1 MAAPAVAAVAKKV
14 IVYILTDEKALK
26 VVLGIVLGIIII
38 ILLPLG
44 VIIGVLNGDVEID
57 AERMQEMIVQNL
69 SAEEQA
75 MLQGIEDTM
84 YGIEDGMTEAGYG
97 NQRVTEAQVLYV
109 LALSS
114 HSAEDGFVD
123 KLVGCFAENQT
134 DEQLISAVN
143 SAFGTS
149 ITAQDFSNV
158 MSNIRNAYIDTSDYT
173 DPNTKNNLDL
183 VKWAEYAA
191 DKGWGYVYGT
201 YGTVLSES
209 MLTAKMEQYPDEVA
223 TKEQFIRDTWLGKRT
238 ADCVGLIKGYG
249 WFNTASQDTE
259 IGSNGMQDLS
269 ANGMYDAATVKGEI
283 STISETPGLA
293 VWKDGHIGIYIG
305 DGNVVEAYGTER
317 GVIRSVLADGGWTH
331 WLEVPSINYV
341 EQEETS

>member
-14 IVYILTDEKALK
+14 IVFILTDEKALK
-26 VVLGIVLGIIII
+26 WVLGIILGIIII
-38 ILLPLG
+38 LLLPLA
-44 VIIGVLNGDVEID
+44 VIIGVLNGDVEVD
-57 AERMQEMIVQNL
+57 PNRMQEMIVQNL

-84 YGIEDGMTEAGYG
+84 YSIEDSMTTAGYG
-97 NQRVTEAQVLYV
+97 AERVKEAQVLYV

-114 HSAEDGFVD
+114 YSSQDGFAD
-123 KLVGCFAENQT
+123 KLTGCFANEQT
-134 DEQLISAVN
+134 DEQLITAVN

-158 MSNIRNAYIDTSDYT
+158 MSNIRNAYIDTSNYT

-183 VKWAEYAA
+183 VLWAEYAA
-191 DKGWGYVYGT
+191 DREWGYVYGT
-201 YGTVLSES
+201 YGTVLSEA

-223 TKEQFIRDTWLGKRT
+223 TKEQFIRGTWLGKRT
-238 ADCVGLIKGYG
+238 ADCVGLIKGYA
-249 WFNTASQDTE
+249 WFNTVSQETE
-259 IGSNGMQDLS
+259 IGANGMQDLS
-269 ANGMYDAATVKGEI
+269 ANGMYDAATIKGEI
-283 STISETPGLA
+283 STIPETPGLA

-305 DGNVVEAYGTER
+305 GGNVVEAYGTER

-341 EQEETS
+341 EQEETT

>member
-1 MAAPAVAAVAKKV
+1 M
-14 IVYILTDEKALK
+14 
-26 VVLGIVLGIIII
+26 
-38 ILLPLG
+38 
-44 VIIGVLNGDVEID
+44 
-57 AERMQEMIVQNL
+57 
-69 SAEEQA
+69 
-75 MLQGIEDTM
+75 
-84 YGIEDGMTEAGYG
+84 
-97 NQRVTEAQVLYV
+97 LYV

-114 HSAEDGFVD
+114 HAAEDGFVD
-123 KLVGCFAENQT
+123 KLVGCFTQDQS

-149 ITAQDFSNV
+149 ITTQDFSNV
-158 MSNIRNAYIDTSDYT
+158 MSNIRNAYIDTSNYT
-173 DPNTKNNLDL
+173 DPNTKNSTDL
-183 VKWAEYAA
+183 VLWAEYAA

-249 WFNTASQDTE
+249 WFNTVSQQTE

-283 STISETPGLA
+283 STIPETPGLA
-293 VWKDGHIGIYIG
+293 VWKDGHIGIYVG
-305 DGNVVEAYGTER
+305 DGNVIEAYGTER
-317 GVIRSVLADGGWTH
+317 GVIRTALADGGWTH
-331 WLEVPSINYV
+331 WLEVPSITYE

>member
-57 AERMQEMIVQNL
+57 ADRMQEMIVQNL

-123 KLVGCFAENQT
+123 KLVSCFAENQT

-283 STISETPGLA
+283 STIPETPGLA

>member
-57 AERMQEMIVQNL
+57 PDRMQEMIVQNL
-69 SAEEQA
+69 SSEEQA

-84 YGIEDGMTEAGYG
+84 YGIEDGMTNAGYG

-114 HSAEDGFVD
+114 HAAEDGFVD
-123 KLVGCFAENQT
+123 KLVGCFAEEQT

-143 SAFGTS
+143 SSFGTS

-158 MSNIRNAYIDTSDYT
+158 MSNIRNAYIDTSNYT
-173 DPNTKNNLDL
+173 DPNTENSTDL
-183 VKWAEYAA
+183 VLWAEYAA

-223 TKEQFIRDTWLGKRT
+223 TKEQFIRETWLGKRT

-249 WFNTASQDTE
+249 WFNTVSQETV
-259 IGSNGMQDLS
+259 IGANGMQDLS

-283 STISETPGLA
+283 STIPETPGLA

-305 DGNVVEAYGTER
+305 DGNVIEAYNTER
-317 GVIRSVLADGGWTH
+317 GVIRSVLSDGGWTH
-331 WLEVPSINYV
+331 WLEVPSITYE
-341 EQEETS
+341 EQEETT

>member
-57 AERMQEMIVQNL
+57 ADRMQEMIVQNL

-114 HSAEDGFVD
+114 HSSEDGFVA
-123 KLVGCFAENQT
+123 KLVGCFAEDQT
-134 DEQLISAVN
+134 DQQLISAVN
-143 SAFGTS
+143 SAFDTS

-191 DKGWGYVYGT
+191 DKGWGQVYGT

-283 STISETPGLA
+283 STIPETPGLA

>member
-57 AERMQEMIVQNL
+57 ADRMQEMIVQNL
-69 SAEEQA
+69 SSEEQA

-283 STISETPGLA
+283 STIPETPGLA

-341 EQEETS
+341 EQEVTS

>member
-123 KLVGCFAENQT
+123 KLVGCFAEDQT

-249 WFNTASQDTE
+249 WFNTASQDTK

-269 ANGMYDAATVKGEI
+269 ANGMYDTATVKGEI
-283 STISETPGLA
+283 STIPETPGLA

-341 EQEETS
+341 EQEVTS

>member
-57 AERMQEMIVQNL
+57 ADRMQEMIVQNL

-283 STISETPGLA
+283 STIPETPGLA

>member
-57 AERMQEMIVQNL
+57 PDRMQEMIVQNL

-84 YGIEDGMTEAGYG
+84 YGIEDGMTNAGYG
-97 NQRVTEAQVLYV
+97 DQRVTEAQVLYV

-114 HSAEDGFVD
+114 HAAEDGFVD
-123 KLVGCFAENQT
+123 KLVGCFAEEQT

-143 SAFGTS
+143 SSFGTS

-158 MSNIRNAYIDTSDYT
+158 MSNIRNAYIDTSNYT
-173 DPNTKNNLDL
+173 DPNIKNSTDL
-183 VKWAEYAA
+183 VLWAEYAA

-223 TKEQFIRDTWLGKRT
+223 TKEQFIRETWLGKRT

-249 WFNTASQDTE
+249 WFNTVSQETV
-259 IGSNGMQDLS
+259 IGANGMQDLS

-283 STISETPGLA
+283 STIPETPGLA

-305 DGNVVEAYGTER
+305 DGNVIEAYNTER
-317 GVIRSVLADGGWTH
+317 GVIRSVLSDGGWTH
-331 WLEVPSINYV
+331 WLEVPSITYE
-341 EQEETS
+341 EQEETT

>member
-26 VVLGIVLGIIII
+26 FVLGVVLGIIII

-57 AERMQEMIVQNL
+57 PDRMQEMIVQNL

-84 YGIEDGMTEAGYG
+84 YGIEDGMTNAGYG

-283 STISETPGLA
+283 STIPETPGLA

-331 WLEVPSINYV
+331 WLEVPSITYT
-341 EQEETS
+341 EE